1 MALPINA
8 DEVTPDYGS
17 QIVLDQLPP
26 LTSVP
31 RLKLVVFPG
40 ESNDSCRNA
49 SGKRYLGRTTIRESS
64 GVLSCDDGSDIF
76 RCALGSDRIDWTNE
90 RE

>member
-31 RLKLVVFPG
+31 RLKLVVISG
-40 ESNDSCRNA
+40 ESNDSRRDA
-49 SGKRYLGRTTIRESS
+49 SGKRYLGRITLRESR
-64 GVLSCDDGSDIF
+64 GVLSCDDGSDIL
-76 RCALGSDRIDWTNE
+76 RCVHGSDQIDWMNE